1 MMPFVEETINRWSQR
16 GGKSN
21 VLEQVKNTVNDKK
34 SVARTQILK
43 DEIVILGEES
53 SAVNV
58 YNDHDLYTQLL
69 SDYLAM
75 NDDAPTQETDGEYL
89 YGADLSLTQKYLA
102 KR

>member
-1 MMPFVEETINRWSQR
+1 MNI
-16 GGKSN
+16 
-21 VLEQVKNTVNDKK
+21 
-34 SVARTQILK
+34 
-43 DEIVILGEES
+43 
-53 SAVNV
+53 

-75 NDDAPTQETDGEYL
+75 NDDAPTQETDGDYL